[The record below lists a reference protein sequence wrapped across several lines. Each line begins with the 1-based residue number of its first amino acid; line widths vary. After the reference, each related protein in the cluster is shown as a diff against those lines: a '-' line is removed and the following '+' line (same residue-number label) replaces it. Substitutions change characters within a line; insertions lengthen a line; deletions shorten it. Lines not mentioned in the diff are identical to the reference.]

1 MDTEKFKTEI
11 IGFTGKATLMIAATA
26 TVGITLG
33 SSCVLGSYFAAKTL
47 KAHNAAAKQEEKKS
61 STTDVLDKAQADLDR
76 AKLLMKETRELEA
89 ELAAN
94 NKATDAL
101 IDASESSEKTKTR
114 VQFPSLV
121 LKPKRQRAYTFK
133 DQSGSLINIDGDE
146 DLRNL
151 TPEQREQL
159 EKYVREYE
167 EELEKAGKSSPKT
180 TYTEA

>member
-1 MDTEKFKTEI
+1 MDTEKIKTEI

-33 SSCVLGSYFAAKTL
+33 SSCVLGSYFAAKAL
-47 KAHNAAAKQEEKKS
+47 KASAAADAQEQKKDS
-61 STTDVLDKAQADLDR
+61 PADKLDKAQADLDR
-76 AKLLMKETRELEA
+76 AKQLMRATKELEA
-89 ELAAN
+89 ELAEN
-94 NKATDAL
+94 NRSTDAL
-101 IDASESSEKTKTR
+101 IGAAESSGKPKTR

-121 LKPKRQRAYTFK
+121 AKPKRQRSYSFK
-133 DQSGSLINIDGDE
+133 DATGALIKVDADE
-146 DLRNL
+146 DLRRL

-167 EELEKAGKSSPKT
+167 EELEKAGKSSPKS